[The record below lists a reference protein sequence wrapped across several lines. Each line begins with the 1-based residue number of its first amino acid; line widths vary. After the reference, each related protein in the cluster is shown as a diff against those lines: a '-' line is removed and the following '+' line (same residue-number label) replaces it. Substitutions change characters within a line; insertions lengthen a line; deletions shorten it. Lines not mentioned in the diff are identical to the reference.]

1 MGGFHAVISLVIDTA
16 THRTS
21 VALFDGNQLLY
32 NGFHD
37 GATAHAEVLPKLVKE
52 ALGINNAID
61 EVIVGMGPGP
71 FTGLRVGITFA
82 QTFAHARNIPWRG
95 ACSLDAI
102 DVDGPSY
109 IVTSDARR
117 KEVYWAKYED
127 GIRVEGPS
135 VCAPELIEGRSERKF
150 GFAFTEAL
158 YPSMAMLLAKSHTNP
173 VNEPLYLRR
182 PDAQPTSERA

>member
-1 MGGFHAVISLVIDTA
+1 MDTA
-16 THRTS
+16 TNRTS

-32 NGFHD
+32 SGFHD

-52 ALGINNAID
+52 ALDIKNDID

-95 ACSLDAI
+95 TCSLDAI
-102 DVDGPSY
+102 DVDAESY

-117 KEVYWAKYED
+117 KEVYWAKYEN
-127 GIRVEGPS
+127 GTRVEGPS
-135 VCAPELIEGRSERKF
+135 VSAPMVIADRSEMRF
-150 GFAFTEAL
+150 GFGFTEPL
-158 YPSMAMLLAKSHTNP
+158 YPSMAMLLAKSHTTSIT
-173 VNEPLYLRR
+173 EPLYLRR
-182 PDAQPTSERA
+182 PDAVPTSERS

>member
-1 MGGFHAVISLVIDTA
+1 MISLVIDTA
-16 THRTS
+16 TNRTS
-21 VALFDGNQLLY
+21 VALFDRNQLLY

-52 ALGINNAID
+52 ALGINNGID

-82 QTFAHARNIPWRG
+82 QTFAHARDITWRG

-102 DVDGPSY
+102 DVDSVSY

-127 GIRVEGPS
+127 GVRVEGPS
-135 VCAPELIEGRSERKF
+135 VCAPDLIEGRSEQKF

-158 YPSMAMLLAKSHTNP
+158 YPSMAMLLAKSRTTP
-173 VNEPLYLRR
+173 ITEPLYLRR
-182 PDAQPTSERA
+182 PDAVPTSERA